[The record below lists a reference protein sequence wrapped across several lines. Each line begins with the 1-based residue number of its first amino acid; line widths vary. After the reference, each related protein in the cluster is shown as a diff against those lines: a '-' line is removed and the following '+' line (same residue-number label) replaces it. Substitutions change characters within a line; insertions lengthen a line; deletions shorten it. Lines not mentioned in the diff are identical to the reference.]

1 MRIRLRWF
9 NLGALAAT
17 FFYLW
22 LVSEEE
28 KAKETKEKTKETSW
42 AGDNPSKMDEMY
54 NKYSDPKWLYE
65 KMYSE
70 DHA

>member
-1 MRIRLRWF
+1 MKNMRIRLRWF
-9 NLGALAAT
+9 NLGALATT
-17 FFYLW
+17 FLYLW
-22 LVSEEE
+22 LASEE
-28 KAKETKEKTKETSW
+28 EKTKETSW

-54 NKYSDPKWLYE
+54 NKYNDPKWLYK